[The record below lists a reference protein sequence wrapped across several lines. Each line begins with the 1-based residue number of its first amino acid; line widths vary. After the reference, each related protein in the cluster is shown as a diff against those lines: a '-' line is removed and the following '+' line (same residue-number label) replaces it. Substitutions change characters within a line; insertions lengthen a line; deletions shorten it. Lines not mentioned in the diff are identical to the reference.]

1 MSKININIDLKVIFI
16 IVLSGLLIFQFMFN
30 DGSVINK
37 YEKEIE
43 QLKNENDKL
52 KIFNDSLIDINS
64 KLVKEIDSL
73 YYSIDSTIAEIRIKE
88 REIDSLEYEKGKV
101 SGFVNKLNADGVSR
115 ELSRYLTRKSK

>member
-1 MSKININIDLKVIFI
+1 MSNININIDLKVIFI

-43 QLKNENDKL
+43 QLKNENGKL
-52 KIFNDSLIDINS
+52 KVFNDSLIDINS

>member
-1 MSKININIDLKVIFI
+1 MGNININIDLKIIFI
-16 IVLSGLLIFQFMFN
+16 IILSGLLIFQFMFN

-37 YEKEIE
+37 YEKEIK

-52 KIFNDSLIDINS
+52 KIFNDSLVDINS

-73 YYSIDSTIAEIRIKE
+73 YYSIDSTLAEIRIKE
-88 REIDSLEYEKGKV
+88 REIDSLEYEKTKV

-115 ELSRYLTRKSK
+115 ELSRYLTEKSR